1 MVNQSMYVKKTK
13 QIGKM
18 PGLGPGLDVSSDTLL
33 RLRELTLTSYHNL
46 PNTIFVSLLLLGA
59 IQGNLSMIW
68 VAVGMAGN
76 ALTVTAFQELLTLIF
91 DPSWNQISQPL
102 SAICSVLPENDW
114 PASANDPSAA
124 KYITVAPSHWFA
136 ATTYFVVFILYNAIQ
151 VAMRPIAKGADQNK
165 VDVRLAFTMSV
176 ISLSIFFFAILLL
189 RGFTGCETWLGSILG
204 ILVGSGVAVGYWHLL
219 DVCSSGVPPDIL
231 NVVAAIAPPR
241 EGDNVPV
248 MCVA

>member
-91 DPSWNQISQPL
+91 DPSWNQISQQL
-102 SAICSVLPENDW
+102 SATCSVLPESDW
-114 PASANDPSAA
+114 PASANDPSAK

-248 MCVA
+248 MCIA

>member
-1 MVNQSMYVKKTK
+1 MSG
-13 QIGKM
+13 I
-18 PGLGPGLDVSSDTLL
+18 GPGLDVTGDILL

-46 PNTIFVSLLLLGA
+46 PNTIFITLLLLGA
-59 IQGNLSMIW
+59 VQGNLSMIW

-76 ALTVTAFQELLTLIF
+76 TLTVTAFQELLTIIF
-91 DPSWNQISQPL
+91 DPSWNQLSQPL
-102 SAICSVLPENDW
+102 SATCSIIPDSDW
-114 PASANDPSAA
+114 PASSNAG

-151 VAMRPIAKGADQNK
+151 VAMRPIAKGADHNK

-241 EGDNVPV
+241 ESDNVPV